1 MVVLLLLLDGALAD
15 GTCDSWSDARE
26 IGPLEEEG
34 LVEASGMAPSWSGD
48 VLWVN
53 NDAGD
58 GPVLYAIGTDGA
70 ALGGVVV
77 EGATHTDWE
86 DLASG
91 PCGAACSCL
100 YVADIG
106 NNDGTRTEGVVWR
119 IPEPSLEDT
128 RSQPAEALRYVFPDG
143 PQDSEAMLVDPV
155 TGEIFLLTRTIG
167 TTRVYGFPDAPAQPT
182 DAPVTLELVATL
194 DLTEL
199 GNDGEVVGGSVSR
212 GGARVALRT
221 NGDLLLFQAPDGG
234 GVRQALETAY
244 TRLPTPEVPDPE
256 AMSWSYDGSRI
267 YLANEGLGT
276 SLWEVACADFVEG
289 DAPERCPAPEPI
301 GGCGC
306 GGSGASGVLLP
317 LLGLLRR
324 QARGRRR

>member
-26 IGPLEEEG
+26 IGPLEDDG
-34 LVEASGMAPSWSGD
+34 VVEASGMAPSWSGE
-48 VLWVN
+48 VLWIN

-58 GPVLYAIGTDGA
+58 APLLYAVGIDGGE
-70 ALGGVVV
+70 LGSVLVN
-77 EGATHTDWE
+77 GASHTDWE

-91 PCGAACSCL
+91 PCDAACSCL

-119 IPEPSLEDT
+119 IPEPSADDAE
-128 RSQPAEALRYVFPDG
+128 SSPAEALSYVFPDG
-143 PQDSEAMLVDPV
+143 PTDSEAMLVDPE

-167 TTRVYGFPDAPAQPT
+167 TTRVYAFPDAPAEPT
-182 DAPVTLELVATL
+182 EAPVTLELVVTL
-194 DLTEL
+194 DLSEL

-212 GGARVALRT
+212 GGGRVALRT
-221 NGDLLLFQAPDGG
+221 NGDLLLFGG
-234 GVRQALETAY
+234 DGVRDALAAPY

-256 AMSWSYDGSRI
+256 AMSWSVDGSRI
-267 YLANEGLGT
+267 YLTNEGLT
-276 SLWEVACADFVEG
+276 PSLWEVACADFVEG
-289 DAPERCPAPEPI
+289 EAIDRCPAPE

-306 GGSGASGVLLP
+306 GGAGASGALLP
-317 LLGLLRR
+317 LLGLIRRR
-324 QARGRRR
+324 QPARGMRR